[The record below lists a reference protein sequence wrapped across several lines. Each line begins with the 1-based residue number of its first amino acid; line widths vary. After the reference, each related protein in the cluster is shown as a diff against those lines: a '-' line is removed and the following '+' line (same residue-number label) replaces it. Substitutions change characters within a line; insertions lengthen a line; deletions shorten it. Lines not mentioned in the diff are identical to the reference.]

1 MVSCFFLKA
10 SQALLKV
17 GLHSIFMKLALCEI
31 GFCLMDPCMGALP
44 DTPASTQTRGWRTTG
59 SGKQGGKK
67 RGQDCYYNDAVLK
80 TSVQEIVSIGSTVA
94 VKLPPPTY

>member
-17 GLHSIFMKLALCEI
+17 GLYSIFMKLALCEI

-44 DTPASTQTRGWRTTG
+44 DTLASASPHTQLHGRPRT
-59 SGKQGGKK
+59 GKGGKTGK
-67 RGQDCYYNDAVLK
+67 MLRLRPRLLLV
-80 TSVQEIVSIGSTVA
+80 
-94 VKLPPPTY
+94 